1 MTRGVAVATRLVV
14 IVVLARLL
22 TPTDYGIA
30 GMALVVTSFAMMFTD
45 PALGAALIQ
54 RPTIDERDRSTVFWM
69 ATGIGAVLTILGIA
83 ASGVV
88 ADFFGEAQVK
98 DMLIVTSFC
107 FVVVSL
113 SVAHRALL
121 TRRLA
126 YRSLEIREMVSI
138 VTGGSVA
145 VAVAIG
151 GFGPWAIVLNFVAYS
166 VTSTIL
172 VWILLDWRPRRAFST
187 ESARNLWGFSTRIFS
202 ATVLSEGTQS
212 LDKVLVGR
220 FLGAAALGPYSL
232 AYSTMLLPSTLLGG
246 ALFSAVSPAYSR
258 IQSDKARLER
268 AWLRSKRVSIAV
280 VSPALLALIVVAP
293 DFVHVV
299 FGERWDDAVIP
310 LQLLCVGGLAHSLV
324 TLHWGVLQA
333 RGEAGT
339 LLRVTLMSSVVTWA
353 AFAAGLHW
361 GIVGVSAFYAGAK
374 WLLVGPSTWMTTK
387 AVSFDVWAA
396 LRAGVDLVPAAVGA
410 AATGLVVRRLVLE
423 TALPEALR
431 LILVSS
437 AMFAAYG
444 AIVLAVAPSLVR
456 DIKQVARRRAD
467 DGTVHKPA

>member
-1 MTRGVAVATRLVV
+1 
-14 IVVLARLL
+14 
-22 TPTDYGIA
+22 
-30 GMALVVTSFAMMFTD
+30 
-45 PALGAALIQ
+45 
-54 RPTIDERDRSTVFWM
+54 
-69 ATGIGAVLTILGIA
+69 
-83 ASGVV
+83 
-88 ADFFGEAQVK
+88 
-98 DMLIVTSFC
+98 
-107 FVVVSL
+107 
-113 SVAHRALL
+113 
-121 TRRLA
+121 
-126 YRSLEIREMVSI
+126 
-138 VTGGSVA
+138 
-145 VAVAIG
+145 
-151 GFGPWAIVLNFVAYS
+151 AIVLNFVAYS

-299 FGERWDDAVIP
+299 FGERWDDAIIP